1 MGNGSNNHHH
11 RHHRSSSRHSHHHSH
26 HHHHR
31 DSRSK
36 DRGSRGS
43 SSENESRRHH
53 SPSDSKSKP
62 SQLPS
67 ESLKRPPEETTEQT
81 QNITKKPKTVEVP
94 PPINANTLHH
104 LKQQIA
110 SSSITNSAPLPQTLS
125 SNSASN
131 APPPVLGFMTREQRE
146 KHEKE
151 AEEAAKKEA
160 EAAAAT
166 QKEYAAALIAEQRRL
181 ESEEHA
187 WKSYTRRQRER
198 DSNREADLE
207 ARLRKCRDI
216 VDRRERGTKEMRM
229 EAQET
234 LGMGKLLEVSRDEL
248 MRETVRERYLGKKKE
263 HKFVSN
269 SEKIRAARSAEWD
282 LSDDTTIQSSILDG
296 SDVLLRPQF
305 GRGHF
310 AGYDIGSQTKMFSSS
325 QSSLKKNSNASKDA
339 SNSVDAEQLKK
350 QEELQRKLDERAA
363 ALEDRGRSKPWQK
376 KTLEEMTPRDWR
388 IFKEDHRITTRGAN
402 IPNPMRAWEEED
414 ALPGF
419 VRSTIAECGYARPT
433 PIQMASIP
441 IGLQFRDILGVA
453 ETGSGKTAAF
463 VIPMLVY
470 ISRLPPL
477 TAANRADGPYALIMA
492 PSRELVEQIERETA
506 RLATRSNIRVVS
518 LVGGTSIE
526 TQGSMLQAGCEVV
539 VATPGRILDCL
550 KSHYVVLNQCN
561 YLVLDEA
568 DRMITMGFERDLNE
582 IFDFM
587 PTTNLKSLDEAEAV
601 AQAKA
606 QAEDSGK
613 GPIYRTTIMFSAT
626 MPPPVERLARKY
638 LRHPVQVTIGDPGKV
653 VDTIDQDV
661 RWTTNDNTKRQLLRD
676 ALAQTS
682 PPIIVFANTR
692 KTVDSI
698 AMLLRSEGFN
708 TVTLHSGRT
717 QGQRTQALE
726 GFKFGQYDILVATDV
741 ASRGIDV
748 QGIALVVNYDMPKS
762 IEDYIH
768 RVGRTGRAGKEGRAL
783 SFVTPED
790 TDIMYDL
797 RIMLIQKKC
806 SMPPELANHPAA
818 LYRDKEKIIN

>member
-1 MGNGSNNHHH
+1 MPAATNNSNSNN
-11 RHHRSSSRHSHHHSH
+11 S
-26 HHHHR
+26 
-31 DSRSK
+31 
-36 DRGSRGS
+36 GF
-43 SSENESRRHH
+43 
-53 SPSDSKSKP
+53 
-62 SQLPS
+62 
-67 ESLKRPPEETTEQT
+67 T
-81 QNITKKPKTVEVP
+81 
-94 PPINANTLHH
+94 
-104 LKQQIA
+104 
-110 SSSITNSAPLPQTLS
+110 
-125 SNSASN
+125 
-131 APPPVLGFMTREQRE
+131 APPPLLLGFTTREQRE

-151 AEEAAKKEA
+151 AAEAEKEEAK
-160 EAAAAT
+160 AAAAA
-166 QKEYAAALIAEQRRL
+166 QREQAAALIAEQRRL
-181 ESEEHA
+181 ESEEQA
-187 WKSYTRRQRER
+187 WRSYTRKQRER
-198 DSNREADLE
+198 DSNKEAELE
-207 ARLRKCRDI
+207 AKLRRCRDI
-216 VDRRERGTKEMRM
+216 VDKRERGTKEMRLD
-229 EAQET
+229 AQET
-234 LGMGKLLEVSRDEL
+234 LGRGKLGEMTREEL
-248 MRETVRERYLGKKKE
+248 LREKVRERYLGRKKE

-269 SEKIRAARSAEWD
+269 SEKIRAARSVEWD
-282 LSDDTTIQSSILDG
+282 MSDDTTIQSTILDG

-310 AGYDIGSQTKMFSSS
+310 AGYDLGAQTKMFSSS
-325 QSSLKKNSNASKDA
+325 SSNRKSSAQA
-339 SNSVDAEQLKK
+339 GTRRDAEQLAK

-363 ALEDRGRSKPWQK
+363 ALEERGRSKPWQEK
-376 KTLEEMTPRDWR
+376 SLEEMTARDWR

-402 IPNPMRAWEEED
+402 VPHPMRAWEEED

-433 PIQMASIP
+433 PIQMAAIP
-441 IGLQFRDILGVA
+441 VGLQFRDVLGVA

-470 ISRLPPL
+470 ISKLPPL
-477 TAANRADGPYALIMA
+477 TPANRADGPYALIMT

-526 TQGSMLQAGCEVV
+526 AQGSTLQAGCEVV

-587 PTTNLKSLDEAEAV
+587 PSTNLKSLDEAEAV

-606 QAEDSGK
+606 QAESVRIAGA
-613 GPIYRTTIMFSAT
+613 GASMGTAAPIYRTTIMFSAT

-653 VDTIDQDV
+653 VDTVDLDV
-661 RWTTNDNTKRQLLRD
+661 RWTTSDNAKRQLLRE

-692 KTVDSI
+692 KTVD
-698 AMLLRSEGFN
+698 ALAVLLRGEGFN

-717 QGQRTQALE
+717 QGQRSQALE

-768 RVGRTGRAGKEGRAL
+768 RVGRTGRAGMSGRAL

-797 RIMLIQKKC
+797 RVMLLQKKC
-806 SMPPELANHPAA
+806 TIPPELLNNPAA
-818 LYRDKEKIIN
+818 LYRDKDKIIT